1 MAKIKVLINGL
12 AVKQGGQITRLENFL
27 KILSKDT
34 TYEIFILLNYS
45 ANFIEIIPNN
55 VVILKFN
62 SLLNPIIR
70 FALENFN
77 LNKLISR
84 YGVNVYLTF
93 SHSLPFTKLNIPSIV
108 GVSTLGPFSRL
119 AYCEETLINKF
130 KMALQK
136 RAIIFAARRA
146 SLVIALSNAC
156 KDILVFESIPAS
168 KIIVAPNGIDDYWR
182 RFDIKDK
189 NLSSLGIN
197 RKFILY
203 VSNFHKY
210 KNHYRLI
217 EAYKN
222 LPCELKN
229 LFQLV
234 LVGSSNDSSLH
245 FKIRSYMQ
253 THRLSNQILI
263 LPSQGKEVLK
273 SLYQEASLFVFP
285 SLVENCPNILLE
297 AMASKCPVVT
307 SNISPMPEFCGS
319 AVRYFNPICSESIAR
334 VIEET
339 LQDQELI
346 LKMKE
351 RSFEQV
357 QELTWQSFFN
367 IIKSQINRLSLG

>member
-1 MAKIKVLINGL
+1 
-12 AVKQGGQITRLENFL
+12 
-27 KILSKDT
+27 
-34 TYEIFILLNYS
+34 
-45 ANFIEIIPNN
+45 
-55 VVILKFN
+55 
-62 SLLNPIIR
+62 
-70 FALENFN
+70 
-77 LNKLISR
+77 
-84 YGVNVYLTF
+84 
-93 SHSLPFTKLNIPSIV
+93 
-108 GVSTLGPFSRL
+108 
-119 AYCEETLINKF
+119 
-130 KMALQK
+130 MALQK

-156 KDILVFESIPAS
+156 KDILVVESIPAS

-189 NLSSLGIN
+189 NLSTLGIN

-234 LVGSSNDSSLH
+234 LVGSSTDSSLH

-334 VIEET
+334 EIEET